1 MDCPSLVRLSA
12 SSLLCLSLLAC
23 NREAPAPAPAAPVA
37 PPAAAPVEQKVV
49 VPELN
54 DVMETTPQ
62 YVVGISYPP
71 SATKYP
77 GLATAL
83 KQYADAAR
91 AELLQA
97 TKALPAKGGDGMM
110 YDLTL
115 SFTEVHQSPEL
126 VAIAVDGSRFTGG
139 AHGEPMIARWV
150 WLPKENR
157 QLTAKDLIVESK
169 NWQTVAGNVRE
180 QLHTALSQ
188 RLDADGLS
196 PAERNEL
203 VRNAGKMIDEGTEAD
218 PEHFSMFEPVMTPG
232 GKIGALRFVFPPYQ
246 VGPYS
251 DGTQTVDVPAAVLM
265 PLVAEKYRDLFE
277 VTGAPAPAPPPVKS
291 VAG

>member
-1 MDCPSLVRLSA
+1 MECPSLVRLSA

-23 NREAPAPAPAAPVA
+23 NREAPAPAAPVA
-37 PPAAAPVEQKVV
+37 PPAPAPAVVEEEVV
-49 VPELN
+49 VPELK
-54 DVMETTPQ
+54 DVMETTPK
-62 YVVGISYPP
+62 YIVGISYPP
-71 SATKYP
+71 SAVKYP
-77 GLATAL
+77 GLATLL
-83 KQYADAAR
+83 KQYAEAAR

-97 TKALPAKGGDGMM
+97 VEAMPAKGSDGMM

-150 WLPKENR
+150 WLPKEER
-157 QLTAKDLIVESK
+157 QLTAADLIVEPK
-169 NWQTVAGNVRE
+169 AWRAVAGNVRE

-196 PAERNEL
+196 PAERSEL
-203 VRNAGKMIDEGTEAD
+203 ARNAGKMIDDGTEPD
-218 PEHFSMFEPVMTPG
+218 PEHFAMFEPVMTSS

-265 PLVAEKYRDLFE
+265 PLVADKYRDLFE
-277 VTGAPAPAPPPVKS
+277 VTGAPAPTPPPAKP